1 MRRCRA
7 TVQVPLGIAVRM
19 YCLRP
24 WLAGGGQDYRP
35 AIFAMLITFYR
46 SMPVAL
52 RARYRRVGW
61 IGCMPGMRPAAV
73 CQHFMTGERQGPFSS
88 LILARF
94 ALYCHPDLLTS
105 RSEVATCWI
114 MSARLSSGSEQACL
128 TIAFVYALQRVLC
141 KTRLVYTKHCSSPRI
156 KMSFGR
162 FLPINTIL
170 LPRTS
175 FSPHL
180 APRSLPISWCTPW
193 KTTLR
198 SAPCISST
206 PL

>member
-1 MRRCRA
+1 MPSNCTGSAWHCCPAVLRA
-7 TVQVPLGIAVRM
+7 TLACRRRPGLPAGYFCHVDNFLPLYA
-19 YCLRP
+19 
-24 WLAGGGQDYRP
+24 
-35 AIFAMLITFYR
+35 
-46 SMPVAL
+46 S
-52 RARYRRVGW
+52 RARCVDLRVGW

-73 CQHFMTGERQGPFSS
+73 CQHFMTGERHGPFSS

-105 RSEVATCWI
+105 RSETATCWF
-114 MSARLSSGSEQACL
+114 MPARCVSDSGKACL
-128 TIAFVYALQRVLC
+128 TFPFVSALQRVLC